1 MAIIASMVVH
11 NIETMVSTSKIIWE
25 QDLSM
30 LAPIVTGMVVPV
42 GACAIMPVIMEQ
54 ETIRV
59 SVGATTQ
66 PLGTRLNPYLKSCG
80 FNDHTPDHN
89 PDNDRARLKQQTLT
103 LLTFTV

>member
-1 MAIIASMVVH
+1 MDIIASMVVH

-25 QDLSM
+25 PDLSM

-66 PLGTRLNPYLKSCG
+66 PLATLLNPSLKSCG
-80 FNDHTPDHN
+80 FNDHN
-89 PDNDRARLKQQTLT
+89 PENDRDRLKQQTLT
-103 LLTFTV
+103 L